1 MLAALSD
8 FRHLFL
14 NGVHMMDVRAPV
26 EFAQG
31 AFPGAV
37 NRPLMNDGER
47 QQVGTCYKHKGQ
59 DAAIAL
65 GHQLVSGATKQARIA
80 AWAEFA
86 RAHPEGVLY
95 CFRGGLRSQIV
106 QQWLKSEAGIDYPRV
121 HGGYKALRS
130 FLIETLEA
138 ASAQCGFVVLGGLT
152 GTGKTEVIAQLAH
165 GLDLEG
171 HANHRGSSFGHRV
184 SGQPSQID
192 FENRLAIDV
201 LQKRDRGIGTLVLE
215 DEGRHVGSCSVPL
228 ALRQR
233 LEQAPIVC
241 LDDGFEARVERIL
254 QDYVV
259 QQCAD
264 YVAAHGQSAGVD
276 LFAVRL
282 LESLDK
288 LAKRLGGDRHR
299 ALRST
304 MLAALARQ
312 KDHGDHALHRDW
324 IVALVRDY
332 YDPMYAYQRRLR
344 ADRIVF
350 QGDRCAVL
358 EYLLMSAGEN
368 TAISINAYPRG
379 KILSP

>member
-1 MLAALSD
+1 MAGALSD
-8 FRHLFL
+8 FRQIFL
-14 NGVHMMDVRAPV
+14 NGVPMMDVRAPV

-31 AFPGAV
+31 AFPGVV
-37 NRPLMNDGER
+37 NLPLMDDGER
-47 QQVGTCYKHKGQ
+47 QQVGTCYKHRGQ

-65 GHQLVSGATKQARIA
+65 GHQLVSGATKQARVA
-80 AWAEFA
+80 AWAQFA
-86 RAHPEGVLY
+86 QAHPGGVLY

-121 HGGYKALRS
+121 QGGYKALRG
-130 FLIETLEA
+130 FLINTLEA
-138 ASAQCGFVVLGGLT
+138 ASAQCGFVVLSGLT

-192 FENRLAIDV
+192 FENRLAID
-201 LQKRDRGIGTLVLE
+201 LFQKCNQGHGAFVLE

-233 LEQAPIVC
+233 LERAPIVC

-264 YVAAHGQSAGVD
+264 FVAAFGEAEGAD
-276 LFAVRL
+276 LFAARL
-282 LESLDK
+282 LDSLDK

-299 ALRST
+299 VLRAT
-304 MLAALARQ
+304 MVAALARQ
-312 KDHGDHALHRDW
+312 KDHADFALHRDW
-324 IVALVRDY
+324 IAALVRDY
-332 YDPMYAYQRRLR
+332 YDPMYAYQRRQR

-350 QGDRCAVL
+350 QGDRQAVL
-358 EYLLMSAGEN
+358 DYLRASAF
-368 TAISINAYPRG
+368 TAGAAGGRAA
-379 KILSP
+379 